1 MRLGSILECS
11 ENGWKCQTWLH
22 FEMDRLI
29 VEGRSGAFQAAQ
41 KPKESSGNMDLK
53 NLLVYVNSLFEE
65 F

>member
-1 MRLGSILECS
+1 MDGNVKHGCIL
-11 ENGWKCQTWLH
+11 
-22 FEMDRLI
+22 DRLI

-53 NLLVYVNSLFEE
+53 NLLAYLNSLFEE